1 MNLSRR
7 PRFEILAGCAVL
19 ALGMWAAI
27 ALMLYQARS
36 QALERAEEVGK
47 SMARMLAEYQE
58 SSIRAIDLS
67 LQVLRNEWKRDR
79 AGFEQAVARHEAH
92 LKKENVIQI
101 AVVDAA
107 GELLYSRLPQAQGLN
122 FSDRNFFQLHK
133 MRGTDELD
141 VSEPVMGRV
150 TKRWAIQVT
159 RPLFDEQQRFAGII
173 VVAVPPP
180 GLESLYNE
188 MKLGAGTIVAL
199 ARADGVILARV
210 ASPGAARPS
219 VAGRPGLD
227 PAGPLEGHF
236 TGLSGS
242 DDALRL
248 FAFRRL
254 QGYPLTAYVGQRLD
268 TVLASYYWQR
278 DIALVVGALATLL
291 LFVAALLLISR
302 AEQRARFAE
311 ERERMML
318 ELHDGCIQSIYA
330 IGLTLEKCR
339 TLLEKEPPRAER
351 AIADAEASLNLV
363 IQELRAFIGG
373 ERPAALTPQQFMAEI
388 ERLIP
393 QSGPR
398 FTVDVDRS
406 LIERLSPE
414 ESAHLLRIARE
425 AISNI
430 VRHANA
436 SSARLALEQDGD
448 AVRLEVTDDGVGI
461 PKARGARPGLGL
473 HHIQARARK
482 LRGRAQV
489 MPMPEHGTRIAVE
502 FPHRA

>member
-1 MNLSRR
+1 MDVGRR

-36 QALERAEEVGK
+36 QAIERAEDVGQ
-47 SMARMLAEYQE
+47 SMARMLAEYQD
-58 SSIRAIDLS
+58 SSIRAVDLS
-67 LQVLRNEWKRDR
+67 LQVLRNVWTRDR
-79 AGFEQAVARHEAH
+79 ADFEQAVARHEAH

-101 AVVDAA
+101 AVVDA
-107 GELLYSRLPQAQGLN
+107 GGNLLYSRLPRPPEVN
-122 FSDRNFFQLHK
+122 FADRSFFQLHK
-133 MRGTDELD
+133 TRGTDELD
-141 VSEPVMGRV
+141 ISEPVMGRI

-159 RPLFDEQQRFAGII
+159 RPLLDEKGRFAGII

-180 GLESLYNE
+180 GLEGLYNE
-188 MKLGAGTIVAL
+188 MRLGPGTVVAL
-199 ARADGVILARV
+199 VRADGQVLARV
-210 ASPGAARPS
+210 ASPGPGRS
-219 VAGRPGLD
+219 NIAGMPGLD
-227 PAGPLEGHF
+227 LAGPPEGHF
-236 TGLSGS
+236 TAPSGS

-254 QGYPLTAYVGQRLD
+254 EGYPLTAYVGQQLD
-268 TVLASYYWQR
+268 TVLASYYQQR
-278 DIALVVGALATLL
+278 DVALVVGSAATVL
-291 LFVAALLLISR
+291 LFIAALLLVSR
-302 AEQRARFAE
+302 AEQRARFLE
-311 ERERMML
+311 ERERLML

-363 IQELRAFIGG
+363 IQELRAFISG
-373 ERPAALTPQQFMAEI
+373 EQPAPYDAEQFMAEI

-393 QSGPR
+393 ESGPR
-398 FTVDVDRS
+398 FTLDVDRN
-406 LIERLSPE
+406 LIARLSPE

-436 SSARLALEQDGD
+436 SSASLALRRQGD
-448 AVRLEVTDDGVGI
+448 AVRLEVSDDGVGI
-461 PKARGARPGLGL
+461 PKARGTRTGLGL

-489 MPMPEHGTRIAVE
+489 LPMPEHGTRIAVE

>member
-1 MNLSRR
+1 MNVSRR
-7 PRFEILAGCAVL
+7 PRFEILAGCALL

-36 QALERAEEVGK
+36 QAIDRAEDVGQ
-47 SMARMLAEYQE
+47 SMARMLAEYQD

-67 LQVLRNEWKRDR
+67 LQQLRHDWTRDR
-79 AGFEQAVARHEAH
+79 AGFEQAVGRHEAH

-101 AVVDAA
+101 AVVDAQ
-107 GELLYSRLPQAQGLN
+107 GKVLYSRLPQPPGLD
-122 FSDRNFFQLHK
+122 FSDRSFFQLHK
-133 MRGTDELD
+133 ARGTDELD
-141 VSEPVMGRV
+141 ISEPVMGRI
-150 TKRWAIQVT
+150 TKRWALQVT
-159 RPLFDEQQRFAGII
+159 RPLFDQNQRFAGII

-188 MKLGAGTIVAL
+188 MRLGPGTIVAL

-210 ASPGAARPS
+210 ASPGAGRPD

-236 TGLSGS
+236 TGPSGS

-248 FAFRRL
+248 FNFRRL
-254 QGYPLTAYVGQRLD
+254 QSYPLTAYVGQRLD
-268 TVLASYYWQR
+268 TVLAAYRLQR
-278 DIALVVGALATLL
+278 DISLAAGAVATLL
-291 LFVAALLLISR
+291 LFIAALLLISR
-302 AEQRARFAE
+302 AEQRARFLD
-311 ERERMML
+311 ERERLML

-363 IQELRAFIGG
+363 IQELRAFISG
-373 ERPAALTPQQFMAEI
+373 EQPSAPSADQFMAEI

-398 FTVDVDRS
+398 FTVDVDRT

-430 VRHANA
+430 VRHARA
-436 SSARLALEQDGD
+436 SSARLALKQEGG
-448 AVRLEVTDDGVGI
+448 AVRLEVSDDGVGI
-461 PKARGARPGLGL
+461 PPARGARPGLGL

-489 MPMPEHGTRIAVE
+489 SPMPEHGTRIAVE
-502 FPHRA
+502 FPYRA